1 MGALLS
7 ACGDKRQST
16 KRGCGGSP
24 ALRMSLGLWALPL
37 QWSMLPSKH
46 PLLQSSSV
54 LSPHAVFSLP
64 LSVCFLGWLS
74 KLQIPAPRPCV
85 HPQTPISGWGALGGS
100 TNRLCRPHSV
110 SPRPGALLFSKPRN
124 TPSVS
129 ADPLT
134 GEGTSPDVK
143 ILSHFQL
150 PSRSKDLIPPPLL
163 FLFPSAFHPA
173 WLYGTHSF
181 PFMCLKSSA
190 SIQQVLCENF
200 SIFEVFLMYLWG
212 EMNSMFS
219 CPLLS
224 WKVLIFFL
232 QSKTID
238 FFSILFRLYF
248 IYISCDLLFPSFCSL

>member
-1 MGALLS
+1 MESALELPSTLPHQAGGRQGKEQGKQATQVRGSWSSNWNIGTSQGALRQTRYPSREGKEATARAHGLAPMGALLS

-16 KRGCGGSP
+16 KRGCDGSP

-110 SPRPGALLFSKPRN
+110 SPRPGALLFSKPLKH
-124 TPSVS
+124 PFC
-129 ADPLT
+129 
-134 GEGTSPDVK
+134 
-143 ILSHFQL
+143 LS
-150 PSRSKDLIPPPLL
+150 
-163 FLFPSAFHPA
+163 
-173 WLYGTHSF
+173 
-181 PFMCLKSSA
+181 
-190 SIQQVLCENF
+190 
-200 SIFEVFLMYLWG
+200 
-212 EMNSMFS
+212 
-219 CPLLS
+219 
-224 WKVLIFFL
+224 
-232 QSKTID
+232 
-238 FFSILFRLYF
+238 
-248 IYISCDLLFPSFCSL
+248 